1 MDNGK
6 PVNKNKKSKKKL
18 SLGRCCYNSISAAA
32 ELCHFEVHVSY
43 CKHKFAAGD
52 VCFAATTL
60 PLQSQ
65 ERDRAMLPEK
75 TEKSQFYRAF
85 L

>member
-6 PVNKNKKSKKKL
+6 PVDKKKIVV
-18 SLGRCCYNSISAAA
+18 SRCCHNLISAAS
-32 ELCHFEVHVSY
+32 ELCHFEVYVCY

-52 VCFAATTL
+52 VRFAATTL